1 MPFTIPCLT
10 CGQLTRA
17 GSYCTEHKPKKQ
29 DSPER
34 KAKKQALYGGDYRR
48 RARAVKSSATHCH
61 LCNKP
66 FEYGDSIEA
75 DHLIPG
81 DPNSPLA
88 PAHRLCNQKRG
99 NKPIT

>member
-1 MPFTIPCLT
+1 V
-10 CGQLTRA
+10 
-17 GSYCTEHKPKKQ
+17 KV

-66 FEYGDSIEA
+66 FEYGDTIEA

-81 DPNSPLA
+81 NPDSALA
-88 PAHRLCNQKRG
+88 PAHRTCNRRRG
-99 NKPIT
+99 NKLLPPGGTHPR